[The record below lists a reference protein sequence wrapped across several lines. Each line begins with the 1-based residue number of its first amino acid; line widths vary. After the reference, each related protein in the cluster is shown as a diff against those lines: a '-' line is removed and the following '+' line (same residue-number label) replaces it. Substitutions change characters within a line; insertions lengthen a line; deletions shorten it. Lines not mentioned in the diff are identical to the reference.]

1 MKCLPII
8 TLDGPAGVGK
18 STLAKRLATILGI
31 PYLDTG
37 AMFRTIALR
46 LGPGAETL
54 PEDELRARCN
64 AFRFKLQGGGEGSV
78 LLCNDVPVG
87 REIRTEEVGRL
98 ASRLATST
106 VVRDY
111 LKEAQRSRGESGLV
125 AEGRDMGPVVFPT
138 ARFKFFLDA
147 RPEVRGMRRFEELQ
161 AKGEPADLAQI
172 TEMIRQRDDMDR
184 NRAVA
189 PLKPAA
195 DAVIVDTS
203 DLDIDG
209 VLKVLTDT
217 VAASSERIVREVRC
231 CPKDAVEGAA
241 SGVRDAAFSH
251 MAGDGSI
258 SMVDVGG
265 KDVTKRIAI
274 VRGAVE
280 MNAHTLGLLK
290 EHALPKGDVLV
301 TAQVAGIM
309 AAKRTSEL
317 IPLCHPVPLSFV
329 DVRFEIQDEPPAVL
343 IESEAR
349 TSDRTGVEME
359 AIIAAQ
365 VAAATIYDMCKAVQK
380 DMVIRDVRLVHKSGG
395 RTGTFERRKPSVGRP

>member
-1 MKCLPII
+1 MGALPIV

-18 STLAKRLATILGI
+18 STLARRLATVLSM

-46 LGPGAETL
+46 LGPGAEQL
-54 PEDELRARCN
+54 ADAELRERCN
-64 AFRFKLQGGGEGSV
+64 AFRFSLQGCGEKTV
-78 LLCNDVPVG
+78 LLCNGEPVG
-87 REIRTEEVGRL
+87 LEIRTEEVGRL
-98 ASRLATST
+98 ASRIATST
-106 VVRDY
+106 AVREY
-111 LKEAQRSRGESGLV
+111 LKDAQRSLGDGGLV
-125 AEGRDMGPVVFPT
+125 AEGRDMGTVIFPS

-147 RPEVRGMRRFEELQ
+147 RPEVRGRRRFDELR

-172 TEMIRQRDDMDR
+172 TEMIRQRDELDR
-184 NRAVA
+184 NRPVA

-195 DAVIVDTS
+195 DALIVDTS
-203 DLDIDG
+203 DLDIEG
-209 VLKVLTDT
+209 VLDVLREA
-217 VAASSERIVREVRC
+217 VAGKEACVTSSAS
-231 CPKDAVEGAA
+231 
-241 SGVRDAAFSH
+241 RDAAFSH
-251 MAGDGSI
+251 MTGDGSI

-265 KDVTKRIAI
+265 KDVTRRVAV

-329 DVRFEIQDEPPAVL
+329 DVRFEIRDEPPAVL

-395 RTGTFERRKPSVGRP
+395 RTGTFQREEKGETA

>member
-1 MKCLPII
+1 MNN
-8 TLDGPAGVGK
+8 
-18 STLAKRLATILGI
+18 
-31 PYLDTG
+31 
-37 AMFRTIALR
+37 
-46 LGPGAETL
+46 
-54 PEDELRARCN
+54 N
-64 AFRFKLQGGGEGSV
+64 AV
-78 LLCNDVPVG
+78 
-87 REIRTEEVGRL
+87 
-98 ASRLATST
+98 
-106 VVRDY
+106 
-111 LKEAQRSRGESGLV
+111 SG
-125 AEGRDMGPVVFPT
+125 M
-138 ARFKFFLDA
+138 
-147 RPEVRGMRRFEELQ
+147 
-161 AKGEPADLAQI
+161 
-172 TEMIRQRDDMDR
+172 
-184 NRAVA
+184 
-189 PLKPAA
+189 
-195 DAVIVDTS
+195 
-203 DLDIDG
+203 
-209 VLKVLTDT
+209 
-217 VAASSERIVREVRC
+217 
-231 CPKDAVEGAA
+231 
-241 SGVRDAAFSH
+241 RDAAFSH

-258 SMVDVGG
+258 SMVDVGS
-265 KDVTKRIAI
+265 KNITRRVAI

-395 RTGTFERRKPSVGRP
+395 RTGTFERRESSGERT

>member
-1 MKCLPII
+1 M
-8 TLDGPAGVGK
+8 
-18 STLAKRLATILGI
+18 
-31 PYLDTG
+31 
-37 AMFRTIALR
+37 
-46 LGPGAETL
+46 
-54 PEDELRARCN
+54 
-64 AFRFKLQGGGEGSV
+64 
-78 LLCNDVPVG
+78 
-87 REIRTEEVGRL
+87 
-98 ASRLATST
+98 
-106 VVRDY
+106 
-111 LKEAQRSRGESGLV
+111 
-125 AEGRDMGPVVFPT
+125 FPT

-203 DLDIDG
+203 DLGIEG

-217 VAASSERIVREVRC
+217 VAASSERIVREVRY
-231 CPKDAVEGAA
+231 CPKDAAEDAV
-241 SGVRDAAFSH
+241 SGMRDAAFSH

-258 SMVDVGG
+258 SMVDVGS
-265 KDVTKRIAI
+265 KNITRRVAI

-395 RTGTFERRKPSVGRP
+395 RTGTFERRESSGSR